1 VTDYSVTFTVPDYV
15 YDRAQKIAKATSQP
29 LEEVFRRQIEEAFSE
44 PLPKLSPD
52 EEAELAALSQLS
64 DDALWTIA
72 REQMLADLQ
81 TRMQELM
88 DRNNFG
94 TISGVER
101 AELEALVE
109 RGNRLMLR
117 KAEASALLTRRGHKV
132 TPKDLTAQDG

>member
-1 VTDYSVTFTVPDYV
+1 MTDYSVTFTVPDYV
-15 YDRAQKIAKATSQP
+15 YDRAQQMAKATAQP
-29 LEEVFRRQIEEAFSE
+29 LEKVLRHQMEEAFSE

-52 EEAELAALSQLS
+52 EEAEMAALSQLS

-72 REQMLADLQ
+72 REQMVSDLQ

-94 TISGVER
+94 TISDVER
-101 AELEALVE
+101 TELEALVE
-109 RGNRLMLR
+109 RGNRLILR

-132 TPKDLTAQDG
+132 TPKDLAAQDG

>member
-1 VTDYSVTFTVPDYV
+1 MTDYSVTFTVPDYV

-29 LEEVFRRQIEEAFSE
+29 LEKVFRHQIELAFSE

-52 EEAELAALSQLS
+52 EESELAALGQLS

-72 REQMLADLQ
+72 LGQMLADLQ
-81 TRMQELM
+81 TRMHELM
-88 DRNNFG
+88 DTNNFG
-94 TISGVER
+94 TISEVGR
-101 AELEALVE
+101 AELETLVDRE
-109 RGNRLMLR
+109 NRHVLR